1 MNSMLLLQNAQ
12 ASFKSTVQKALIVID
27 SSVANVS
34 ALVADVT
41 SEQADV
47 LLLSAERDG
56 IAQITEAIASYSHLS
71 SLHIVSH
78 ATPGCLHL
86 GSAQLSFE
94 SLDRYADSL
103 SQWATLLKGKDILL
117 YGCQVAKGAMGHLF
131 VQQLRQ
137 LTGANIAASAERIGR
152 VGKHTNWTLNT
163 QLGQLQTPIIFSAEL
178 QASYAGHFD
187 PVVDFSVSTD
197 TLIESEG
204 TPFSFIFELSE
215 PPPEGGTVVRFEAD
229 QPQAI
234 NQWNLFALGFT
245 GLAGQPVDVSP
256 NLDFSAFEI
265 TIIEQ
270 RATIDLPVFNDFTD
284 DSPDPY
290 TWTASAVSGGTIG
303 SSTASVTIYDDPS
316 EVPTAPPAV
325 PEVSIS
331 SDITTLVEDE
341 GTEVTLTIN
350 LSEAPEGAVL
360 VNIDAG
366 KPFALGDFDIFA
378 PPPQASSTGGQLVGG
393 NQDNS
398 AFTFAV
404 LAQTAT
410 ITLPIF
416 DDPDRTEDGATS
428 DPSGPLRNDDIGEEQ
443 TTFTITSGEG
453 YTISPNNSSVTLTLK
468 DSNAAPNT
476 APVADNDAYSTAF
489 GTPLTVNANNG
500 VLDGD
505 VDADGDDLSVEID
518 ADPSNGSVSLNA
530 NGAFTYTPDA
540 SFSGDDSFTYTV
552 DDGNGGT
559 DSATVTVTVE
569 EEVIV
574 NTAPVADD
582 DAYSTAF
589 DTPLTVNAGNGV
601 LDGDT
606 DADGDALTVA
616 IDSDPGN
623 GSVSLNANGAF
634 TYTPDAG
641 FTGDDSFT
649 YTVDDGNG
657 GTDTATVTVTVEEE
671 VIVNTAPVAD
681 DDAYSTAFD
690 TPLTVNAGNGVL
702 DGDTDADGDAL
713 TVAIDSD
720 PGNGSVS
727 LNANGAFTYTPDAGF
742 TGDDAFTYTVDD
754 GNGGTDSATVT
765 VTVNPDE
772 VVTPQVSI
780 TTSTNFGGAENALVE
795 DEGTELTVQFSL
807 DNPAPTGGL
816 RVFVDSE
823 VEQIV
828 NRLDLPTFFGNPQL
842 DNIALSSF
850 GTDFDNTGLVLT
862 IDEGATSASFT
873 IPVFDNAEPDT
884 FLPETFDGKVD
895 AVFSL
900 KTADQVS
907 AEDAGDVQN
916 VSDYTIDPNAASSTV
931 TFADTVSQ
939 ITGVVGD
946 PVVSFSVTPDTLS
959 EAEGT
964 ELVLSFSV
972 NGDIPPEGITV
983 NLEGDTAEIL
993 QQFLAPDGD
1002 GAVQTRVTDEGTILY
1017 RFDTSFG
1024 PGAGLVGGTLDV
1036 FSLEDGDPAEDNSDP
1051 AAAGTGFLS
1060 NFSFTITEP
1069 TASITLPVS
1078 NDLVQEVDQ
1087 TFSYTLAE
1095 GVGYEVDAA
1104 ANSGTFTVTDGITSV
1119 PVPVVGVTA
1128 TPETLV
1134 ESEQTVFTVTFTT
1147 EGDIP
1152 AEGLVVQLQGPPRS
1166 IAEFDVNATNPRLP
1180 EDETVVEG
1188 VTVDGGS
1195 IVGTDEVAGS
1205 LFLRITDPTA
1215 TITVPVFDDGPGEGI
1230 EDFTFNLIDGEDYE
1244 VDPAAGTFD
1253 VTIEDDAVVGDPV
1266 VSFSVTPDTVSEAD
1280 GPALVL
1286 NFSVEGEIPE
1296 GGITVNLE
1304 GDTAEILQQ
1313 FLAPD
1318 GDGAVQT
1325 RVTDEGTILYRFDT
1339 SFGPGAGLVG
1349 GTLDVFSLEDGDPA
1363 EDNSDPAAAGVG
1375 FLSNF
1380 SFTITEPTASITL
1393 PVSDDLVQEVD
1404 QTFSYTLVGGE
1415 GYEVDAAANS
1425 GTFTVTDGIT
1435 PATSPVVGVT
1445 ATPTTLVES
1454 EQTVFEITFT
1464 TEGDIPAEGLV
1475 VQLQGPPRSIA
1486 EFDVNATNPRLP
1498 EDETV
1503 VEGVTVD
1510 GGSIVGTDEVAGSL
1524 FLRITDPTATI
1535 TVPVFDNGPGEG
1547 TENFSFNLVDGEAYE
1562 VDAAAGSFD
1571 VTIEDDVIVGGDPV
1585 VSFSTS
1591 TDSLNEAE
1599 GTPITF
1605 NFTVDGQI
1613 PADGLVVRTADNFF
1627 PNPQLDFNLLD
1638 FSDPNVIDGI
1648 EFFGFEETGPG
1659 QFVIDWKITKPEAF
1673 IKVAVF
1679 DDNIA
1684 EADTS
1689 FTTGLLSGDGY
1700 TLDPDASTA
1709 TVSVTDGVDGT
1720 GGPAVS
1726 ITADKT
1732 AVNEGD
1738 SLTITFNV
1746 DGDIPDGGL
1755 EVVVDSDTAGALGDF
1770 ITTDDTGNPLLTFTG
1785 LSAAPAPNGDAS
1797 GFIVNITESTATIGL
1812 DIFDDGPG
1820 EGPEIFDFQ
1829 ILDGENYDVD
1839 AQAGGFAVTLNDE
1852 PVSDPVVSF
1861 SVTPDTLSEAGD
1873 AALVLNFSVD
1883 GDIPPE
1889 GITVNLEGDT
1899 AEILQQF
1906 LAPDGDGAVQTRV
1919 TDEGTIL
1926 YRFDTSFGPG
1936 AGLVGGTLDVF
1947 SLEDGD
1953 PAEDNSDPAAA
1964 GTGFLSNFSFTI
1976 TEPTASI
1983 TLPVSN
1989 DLVQEVDQTFSYTL
2003 AEGVG
2008 YEVDAA
2014 ANSGTFTVTDGITSV
2029 PVPVVGVTATPETL
2043 VESEQTVFTVTFTTE
2058 GDIPAEGLVVQ
2069 LQGPPRSIAEF
2080 DVNATNPRLP
2090 EDETVV
2096 EGVTVDGGSIVGT
2109 DEVAGS
2115 LFLRITDPT
2124 ATITVPVFDDGPGE
2138 GIEDFTFNLIDGED
2152 YEVDPAAGT
2161 FDVTIEDDAVV
2172 GDPVVSFSVT
2182 PDTVSEA
2189 DGPALVL
2196 NFSVEGEI
2204 PEGGI
2209 TVNLEGDTAEIL
2221 QQFLAPD
2228 GDGAVQTRVTDEGT
2242 ILYRFDTS
2250 FGPGAGLVGGT
2261 LDVFSLE
2268 DGDPA
2273 EDNSDPAAA
2282 GVGFLSNFS
2291 FTITEPTASITLPV
2305 SDDLVQ
2311 EVDQTFS
2318 YTLVGGEGYEVD
2330 AAANSGTF
2338 TVTDGI
2344 TPATSPVV
2352 GVTATPTTLVES
2364 EQTVFEIT
2372 FTTEGDIPA
2381 EGLVVQLQGPPRSI
2395 AEFDVNATNPRLP
2408 EDETVVEGVT
2418 VDGGSIVGTD
2428 EVAGSLFLRIT
2439 DPTATITVPVFD
2451 NGPGEGTE
2459 NFSFNLVD
2467 GEAYEV
2473 DAAAGS
2479 FDVTIEDNVDTP
2491 PGEIIDGT
2499 AGEDRLFGTGAD
2511 DIITLLGGD
2520 DTAFG
2525 GAGNDTINGG
2535 EGDDRLAGNAGNDIL
2550 SGDSGNDRAFASS
2563 GTDIVDGGSGDDRL
2577 FGGADRDIL
2586 IGGSGDDFLNGGAG
2600 DDVLMGVTG
2609 RDILIG
2615 GGGAD
2620 LFVFGTGDG
2629 GARVGNNLG
2638 NDLIRDFEVGVDK
2651 IGLVEGELTFADITI
2666 TQSGNRTLL
2675 GVASSGETLA
2685 VLKGVDASSIGE
2697 STFEIVPNVATVDD
2711 AMTIL

>member
-540 SFSGDDSFTYTV
+540 SFS
-552 DDGNGGT
+552 
-559 DSATVTVTVE
+559 
-569 EEVIV
+569 
-574 NTAPVADD
+574 
-582 DAYSTAF
+582 
-589 DTPLTVNAGNGV
+589 
-601 LDGDT
+601 
-606 DADGDALTVA
+606 
-616 IDSDPGN
+616 
-623 GSVSLNANGAF
+623 
-634 TYTPDAG
+634 
-641 FTGDDSFT
+641 GDDSFT

-1964 GTGFLSNFSFTI
+1964 G
-1976 TEPTASI
+1976 
-1983 TLPVSN
+1983 
-1989 DLVQEVDQTFSYTL
+1989 
-2003 AEGVG
+2003 
-2008 YEVDAA
+2008 
-2014 ANSGTFTVTDGITSV
+2014 
-2029 PVPVVGVTATPETL
+2029 
-2043 VESEQTVFTVTFTTE
+2043 
-2058 GDIPAEGLVVQ
+2058 
-2069 LQGPPRSIAEF
+2069 
-2080 DVNATNPRLP
+2080 
-2090 EDETVV
+2090 
-2096 EGVTVDGGSIVGT
+2096 
-2109 DEVAGS
+2109 
-2115 LFLRITDPT
+2115 
-2124 ATITVPVFDDGPGE
+2124 
-2138 GIEDFTFNLIDGED
+2138 
-2152 YEVDPAAGT
+2152 
-2161 FDVTIEDDAVV
+2161 
-2172 GDPVVSFSVT
+2172 
-2182 PDTVSEA
+2182 
-2189 DGPALVL
+2189 
-2196 NFSVEGEI
+2196 
-2204 PEGGI
+2204 
-2209 TVNLEGDTAEIL
+2209 
-2221 QQFLAPD
+2221 
-2228 GDGAVQTRVTDEGT
+2228 
-2242 ILYRFDTS
+2242 
-2250 FGPGAGLVGGT
+2250 
-2261 LDVFSLE
+2261 
-2268 DGDPA
+2268 
-2273 EDNSDPAAA
+2273 
-2282 GVGFLSNFS
+2282 VGFLSNFS

-2479 FDVTIEDNVDTP
+2479 FDVTIEDDVDTP